1 MSETATSTPIGII
14 KVITHLHA
22 FIRHKLALHT
32 GFLFAVDSIL
42 FGSWVAHIPWLK
54 ERFGLDEAGLGIV
67 LFGLPAGLLTM
78 NPISGKII
86 ASIGLRNA
94 CLIGGTG
101 VSLGLGSVV
110 SMPSPYFVFGA
121 LYFAGAF
128 NALLNVA
135 MNTSAAEIERQ
146 ENIKIMSVCH
156 GMWSFGGMVG
166 AGVTAVLIGLHLDPR
181 IHMAV
186 LAVLILMV
194 IFRAVYV
201 LSSLPDVFKGSSEA
215 LARPNL
221 WLLLLIFIG
230 FTVNLGEGIAF
241 DWSAV
246 YLKET
251 LISTSSIAAL
261 AFTLFSCA
269 MMLTRFTGD
278 LLIARFGTHR
288 LLATG
293 GIVAGA
299 AMIVLV
305 LASTPW
311 IGLGAFL
318 ILGIGVALGAPI
330 TYAMSMR
337 IPSIPPATG
346 LATYATFSFLG
357 FLIGPPIIGL
367 IAKAIGL
374 RYAFLIVSLLLLMG
388 VLATRGLLKKSA

>member
-1 MSETATSTPIGII
+1 MSETVTTTQIGF
-14 KVITHLHA
+14 ITVMRHLYA
-22 FIRHKLALHT
+22 FFRHKLAVHT
-32 GFLFAVDSIL
+32 GLLFAVDSIL

-86 ASIGLRNA
+86 ARIGLRNA

-101 VSLGLGSVV
+101 VTLCLGSVV
-110 SMPSPYFVFGA
+110 SMPNPYFVFGA

-135 MNTSAAEIERQ
+135 MNTTAAEIERL
-146 ENIKIMSVCH
+146 EKIKIMSVCH

-166 AGVTAVLIGLHLDPR
+166 AGVTAATIALHIDPR
-181 IHMAV
+181 VHMAV
-186 LAVLILMV
+186 LAIVILMV
-194 IFRAVYV
+194 ILRVVYI
-201 LSSLPDVFKGSSEA
+201 LSSLPDEFKGSSQA
-215 LARPNL
+215 LAKPNL
-221 WLLLLIFIG
+221 WLLLLIFVG
-230 FTVNLGEGIAF
+230 FSVNVGEGIAF

-251 LISTSSIAAL
+251 LLSTPSTAAL

-269 MMLTRFTGD
+269 MMLSRFTGD
-278 LLIARFGTHR
+278 LLIARFGSHS

-293 GIVAGA
+293 GIVGGSAVI
-299 AMIVLV
+299 MLV
-305 LASTPW
+305 LASSPW
-311 IGLGAFL
+311 MGLGAFL
-318 ILGIGVALGAPI
+318 ILGIGVSLGAPI

-374 RYAFLIVSLLLLMG
+374 RYAFIIVSALLLTS
-388 VLATRGLLKKSA
+388 VFATRGLLKKSS